1 LSPATRPGILAPRGD
16 GLPTARA
23 IAHNEVPP
31 MNSRLFRH
39 PSAHLPIAMSLVAL
53 SMVLVHVATV
63 GTIRHPD
70 EGTAARV
77 FQLLL
82 VAQVP
87 FVAWSAARGFPR
99 EPRAAA
105 LILLAQ
111 LAAAAAA
118 VLAVLWFERS

>member
-1 LSPATRPGILAPRGD
+1 MNPPLS
-16 GLPTARA
+16 
-23 IAHNEVPP
+23 
-31 MNSRLFRH
+31 RH
-39 PSAHLPIAMSLVAL
+39 PSAHLPIAMSLVAF

-63 GTIRHPD
+63 GTIRQPD

-87 FVAWSAARGFPR
+87 LVAWYAARGFPR
-99 EPRAAA
+99 APRAAA
-105 LILLAQ
+105 VILLAQ
-111 LAAAAAA
+111 VVAAAAA